1 MNEEPFI
8 EVRVQKSLPGFKLDV
23 KWEAE
28 NQIVVLFGPSGAGKS
43 MTLQGISGLLRIDEG
58 YVRVGK
64 KVLYDSSS
72 GIHLSPQER
81 ETGYLF
87 QNFALFPH
95 LTVKKNI
102 LYGHRNPKSSEAKV
116 RLTELIA
123 LIHLEGLEDRHP
135 GEISGGQQQRV
146 ALARALMRNP
156 KILLLDEPFASI
168 DLMMRKTLR
177 KELKELQRKFA
188 IPMVMITHDLSEALT
203 MADELVL
210 YDRGEV
216 IQQGSPEK
224 IIHHPKNEVAAEMVG
239 NIPMDRIR
247 KISF

>member
-1 MNEEPFI
+1 MKEDRFL

-23 KWEAE
+23 KWEAG

-43 MTLQGISGLLRIDEG
+43 MTLQAISGFLRIDEG

-64 KVLYDSSS
+64 KVLYDSFR
-72 GIHLSPQER
+72 GIHLPPQER
-81 ETGYLF
+81 ESGYLF

-95 LTVKKNI
+95 LTVKGNI
-102 LYGHRNPKSSEAKV
+102 LYGHRNPKSTEAKA

-123 LIHLEGLEDRHP
+123 LTHLESLENRYP

-168 DLMMRKTLR
+168 DLIMRKTLR
-177 KELKELQRKFA
+177 KELKDLQRKFA

-216 IQQGSPEK
+216 IQQGSPDA
-224 IIHHPKNEVAAEMVG
+224 IVHHPKNEVAAEMVG